1 MQSSPE
7 TLSLPAGLQSTLADL
22 MKGATFSKEVLRE
35 GCLPVVMMFRQHALT
50 VFAVGDQADYQPLYE
65 AFKKHYL
72 KNSAQWST
80 KDVAFV
86 YCLPADV
93 TVAPDFCSRVEVDA
107 YFCRKYVVRLDG
119 ALIDSLARL
128 PFLPLS
134 PITPGVQTRP
144 PSAQTLLRQRNLKAD
159 LAKALVVPST
169 TSASKI
175 LTGCLAGTYG
185 PPEALQSAAGPSAI
199 PEVVEDRAQATLK
212 SISIQNFRAYRTKK
226 VFELGSAVT
235 ILYGPNG
242 FGKTSFFDALDF
254 AVTGGVGR
262 LAKASGGLPRVAK
275 HLDSQGDST
284 EVSLTLVREGKTH
297 VITRNLSDH
306 NNALVNGKATPRKEV
321 LSLLTGGTAPG
332 ADRVESLVD
341 LFRATHLFSQENQEL
356 TQDVAS
362 KCELSS
368 ELVSRMLAFEDYAS
382 GLKKAEEV
390 LKLAGQEHSKVTTD
404 IANAQQAI
412 AHERKEL
419 KRLEGLVAASD
430 TSSAALDARFV
441 GLEEAISTAGFDISG
456 IVSRDTRGLRAM
468 LDVAAAEAVA
478 WRAMLSRAIEQI
490 GTLGTLRGQLEPMR
504 TQLTER
510 QAQLQ
515 QAETHEKEASEL
527 LGTLSSQLAQLR
539 TQEQGFQLRRDWLT
553 WAVSVQPEYEQLT
566 SQAQSLAAGLATL
579 SSQVSQQ
586 RATLEQAQAAQRE
599 AAASMQVAKTTFK
612 AASEKRARFQSVKDV
627 AAAWEQA
634 APTLVELLK
643 AETQFQASIEELRR
657 QWGEAQQAVHSQELL
672 VERVERK
679 LAEAR
684 GSDSRLK
691 GLISEL
697 RGHVV
702 GPNCQ
707 LCGHDHGSA
716 EKLLAA
722 IDRRMQHGDRVVQLS
737 EVAATRRAA
746 LRTLVGQRQVLV
758 ERLKQ
763 EELRLTHAR
772 MQRSQLERQR
782 ANYEALLTSVGLS
795 LSGETRQQMQSLNI
809 QVHEDELNAAGS
821 VDSARQLLEAA
832 ETALA
837 SAQAGY
843 RALDEQRRATE
854 SALNVAQKR
863 LSELLHQA
871 NQGSINL
878 ASGLQALTGAERATE
893 EQRVSMSAAV
903 ESANEQ
909 ADRQKAVQA
918 AAKAAVTAART
929 SHQQA
934 NQALTGHQTRIQ
946 SVLSELA
953 AAKFDSAVSPE
964 QLHQQMEVAT
974 TREVTALG
982 LRDRAAELEV
992 AVDTAATSAAF
1003 ESIRQRIL
1011 ANQELLQD
1019 AAVRAQKI
1027 QPWVGYFTEVKKL
1040 LRTQQAFATEHFIT
1054 EYGPRTAVI
1063 QQRLR
1068 PVYGFGEIEVSSKDS
1083 AISIRVHRKG
1093 ESLRPTDFFSQSQIQ
1108 TLVLGLFLTACS
1120 SQTWSGFSSIMMDDP
1135 VTHFDDL
1142 NTYALLDLILGL
1154 QSSSEGE
1161 RQFVIS
1167 TCDEKLLQL
1176 ARHKFRH
1183 LGSAAKFYRFQAIGA
1198 EGPMVSEISA

>member
-1 MQSSPE
+1 
-7 TLSLPAGLQSTLADL
+7 
-22 MKGATFSKEVLRE
+22 MKGATFSEEILRD
-35 GCLPVVMMFRQHALT
+35 GCLPVVMMLRQNALT
-50 VFAVGDQADYQPLYE
+50 AFAVGDQNDYQPLYE
-65 AFKKHYL
+65 GFKKHYL

-86 YCLPADV
+86 YCLPTDV
-93 TVAPDFCSRVEVDA
+93 TVAPDFCSRVEVDV

-119 ALIDSLARL
+119 DLADSLARL

-159 LAKALVVPST
+159 LAKALVVPLTS
-169 TSASKI
+169 SASTI

-185 PPEALQSAAGPSAI
+185 PSEALQSAAGPSAI
-199 PEVVEDRAQATLK
+199 AEVGEERVQATLK

-262 LAKASGGLPRVAK
+262 LAKAPGGLARVAK
-275 HLDSQGDST
+275 HLDSQSDPT
-284 EVSLTLVREGKTH
+284 EVSLTLEREGKTH
-297 VITRNLSDH
+297 VITRNLADH

-332 ADRVESLVD
+332 ADRVDSLVD

-390 LKLAGQEHSKVTTD
+390 LKLAGQEHSKATTE

-419 KRLEGLVAASD
+419 ERLEGLSASD
-430 TSSAALDARFV
+430 TSSAALDSRFA

-456 IVSRDTRGLRAM
+456 IASRDTRGLRAM
-468 LDVAAAEAVA
+468 LDTAAAAAVS
-478 WRAMLSRAIEQI
+478 WRAVLSRAIEQV
-490 GTLGTLRGQLEPMR
+490 GTLGTLRAQLEPMR
-504 TQLTER
+504 AQLTER

-527 LGTLSSQLAQLR
+527 LGTLSSQLAQLK

-553 WAVSVQPEYEQLT
+553 WAALVQPEYEQLT

-586 RATLEQAQAAQRE
+586 RATLEQAQATQRE
-599 AAASMQVAKTTFK
+599 AAASIQRAETAFK
-612 AASEKRARFQSVKDV
+612 AASEKRARLQSVKDV

-643 AETQFQASIEELRR
+643 AETQFQASIEALRR
-657 QWGEAQQAVHSQELL
+657 QFGEAQKAEHSQELL
-672 VERVERK
+672 VARAERE

-684 GSDSRLK
+684 SSDSRLK
-691 GLISEL
+691 ELISEL
-697 RGHVV
+697 RGHVD

-707 LCGHDHGSA
+707 LCGHDHGST
-716 EKLLAA
+716 EGLLAA

-737 EVAATRRAA
+737 EVAATQRAA
-746 LRTLVGQRQVLV
+746 LQTLVGQQQALADRV
-758 ERLKQ
+758 KQ
-763 EELRLTHAR
+763 EELRLTQTQ

-782 ANYEALLTSVGLS
+782 ANYEASLNSVGLS
-795 LSGETRQQMQSLNI
+795 LTSETPHQMQNLNI
-809 QVHEDELNAAGS
+809 KVHEDELNAAAA
-821 VDSARQLLEAA
+821 VDSARQSLETA
-832 ETALA
+832 EIALA
-837 SAQAGY
+837 SVLAGY
-843 RALDEQRRATE
+843 QALNQQRQSAE
-854 SALNVAQKR
+854 SAHNDAKKR
-863 LSELLHQA
+863 LNELLNEA
-871 NQGSINL
+871 NRGSINL
-878 ASGLQALTGAERATE
+878 ASGLKSLTDAERATE
-893 EQRVSMSAAV
+893 EQRVSTSAAAQ
-903 ESANEQ
+903 STNERV
-909 ADRQKAVQA
+909 DSQKAVQA
-918 AAKAAVTAART
+918 AAKTAVTAART

-934 NQALTGHQTRIQ
+934 NQALTGHQTHIQ

-953 AAKFDSAVSPE
+953 AAKFDSAVSQE
-964 QLHQQMEVAT
+964 KLRQQMEVAT
-974 TREVTALG
+974 AREVTALG
-982 LRDRAAELEV
+982 LRDRVAELEV

-1011 ANQELLQD
+1011 ANQELLQE
-1019 AAVRAQKI
+1019 ATARAQKI

-1040 LRTQQAFATEHFIT
+1040 LSSQQAFATDHFIT

-1083 AISIRVHRKG
+1083 AIGIRVHRKG
-1093 ESLRPTDFFSQSQIQ
+1093 ESLRPTDFFSQSQVQ

-1142 NTYALLDLILGL
+1142 NAYALLDLILGL

-1183 LGSAAKFYRFQAIGA
+1183 LGSAAKFYRFQAIGT

>member
-7 TLSLPAGLQSTLADL
+7 TLSLPAELRSTLAGL
-22 MKGATFSKEVLRE
+22 MKGATFSEEALRD
-35 GCLPVVMMFRQHALT
+35 GCLPVVMMLRQHALT
-50 VFAVGDQADYQPLYE
+50 AFAVGDQADYLPLYE

-72 KNSAQWST
+72 KNSAEWST

-93 TVAPDFCSRVEVDA
+93 TVDPDFCSRVEVDV
-107 YFCRKYVVRLDG
+107 YFCRKYAVRLDG
-119 ALIDSLARL
+119 ALAGSLARL
-128 PFLPLS
+128 PFVPLS

-169 TSASKI
+169 SSASTI

-185 PPEALQSAAGPSAI
+185 PPDALQPTAGPSAI
-199 PEVVEDRAQATLK
+199 AQVREDRAQATLK

-254 AVTGGVGR
+254 AVTAGVGR
-262 LAKASGGLPRVAK
+262 LAKAPGGLARVAK
-275 HLDSQGDST
+275 HLDSQNDPT
-284 EVSLTLVREGKTH
+284 EVSLTFEREGKTH
-297 VITRNLSDH
+297 VITRNLADH

-332 ADRVESLVD
+332 ADRVEALVD
-341 LFRATHLFSQENQEL
+341 LFRATHLFSQDNQEL

-390 LKLAGQEHSKVTTD
+390 LKLAGQEHSKATTD

-412 AHERKEL
+412 SHERKEL
-419 KRLEGLVAASD
+419 ERLEGLAASD
-430 TSSAALDARFV
+430 ISSEALDARFA
-441 GLEEAISTAGFDISG
+441 GLEGAISAAGFDISG
-456 IVSRDTRGLRAM
+456 IAPRDTRGLRAM
-468 LDVAAAEAVA
+468 LEAAAAEAIA
-478 WRAMLSRAIEQI
+478 WRAVLSRAIEQV
-490 GTLGTLRGQLEPMR
+490 GTLGTLRGQLESMQA
-504 TQLTER
+504 QLTER

-515 QAETHEKEASEL
+515 QAEVHEKDASEL
-527 LGTLSSQLAQLR
+527 LGTLSSQLAQLKTR
-539 TQEQGFQLRRDWLT
+539 EQGFQLRRDWLT
-553 WAVSVQPEYEQLT
+553 WAASVQPKYEELT

-579 SSQVSQQ
+579 SLQVSQQ
-586 RATLEQAQAAQRE
+586 RAALEQAQAAQRE
-599 AAASMQVAKTTFK
+599 AAASVQRAETTFK
-612 AASEKRARFQSVKDV
+612 AASEKRVRFQSVKDL
-627 AAAWEQA
+627 AAAWERA
-634 APTLVELLK
+634 APTLVEFLN
-643 AETQFQASIEELRR
+643 AETQLKASIEELRR
-657 QWGEAQQAVHSQELL
+657 QFVEAQQAEHSQELL
-672 VERVERK
+672 VARAERE

-684 GSDSRLK
+684 SSDSRLK
-691 GLISEL
+691 ELISEL
-697 RGHVV
+697 RGHVD

-707 LCGHDHGSA
+707 LCGHDHGST
-716 EKLLAA
+716 EGLLAA
-722 IDRRMQHGDRVVQLS
+722 IDQQMEHGDRVVQLS
-737 EVAATRRAA
+737 EVAATQRAA
-746 LRTLVGQRQVLV
+746 LQQLVGQRQALA
-758 ERLKQ
+758 ERVKQ
-763 EELRLTHAR
+763 EELQLTQAQ

-782 ANYEALLTSVGLS
+782 ANYEASLSSVGLS
-795 LSGETRQQMQSLNI
+795 LTGETPQQMQSFNV
-809 QVHEDELNAAGS
+809 QVHEDELHAAGAVGS
-821 VDSARQLLEAA
+821 SRQLLEAA

-843 RALDEQRRATE
+843 QALDEQRQAIE
-854 SALNVAQKR
+854 SALNDAQKR
-863 LSELLHQA
+863 LTELLNEA
-871 NQGSINL
+871 SRGSINL
-878 ASGLQALTGAERATE
+878 ASGLQALTDAERATE
-893 EQRVSMSAAV
+893 EQRVSTSTAAQ
-903 ESANEQ
+903 SANEQ
-909 ADRQKAVQA
+909 ADRQRGIQA

-934 NQALTGHQTRIQ
+934 NQAWTGHQARVQ
-946 SVLSELA
+946 SILAELA

-964 QLHQQMEVAT
+964 ELRQQVEFAAA
-974 TREVTALG
+974 REVSAQG
-982 LRDRAAELEV
+982 LRDRVAELEV

-1003 ESIRQRIL
+1003 ENIRKRIL
-1011 ANQELLQD
+1011 ANEAVIQE
-1019 AAVRAQKI
+1019 ATARAQKV
-1027 QPWVGYFTEVKKL
+1027 QPWVEYFAEVKKL
-1040 LRTQQAFATEHFIT
+1040 LSTQQAFATDHFIA

-1083 AISIRVHRKG
+1083 AIGIRVHRNG
-1093 ESLRPTDFFSQSQIQ
+1093 ETLRPTDFFSQSQVQ

-1154 QSSSEGE
+1154 QSSPEGE

-1183 LGSAAKFYRFQAIGA
+1183 MGEAAKFYRFQAIGA

>member
-1 MQSSPE
+1 M
-7 TLSLPAGLQSTLADL
+7 SLPAELRSTLADL
-22 MKGATFSKEVLRE
+22 MKGATFSEEVLWG
-35 GCLPVVMMFRQHALT
+35 GCLPVVIMLRQHALT
-50 VFAVGDQADYQPLYE
+50 AFAVGDQADYQPLYE

-86 YCLPADV
+86 YCLPTDV
-93 TVAPDFCSRVEVDA
+93 TVDPDFCSRVEVDV

-119 ALIDSLARL
+119 ALADSLARL

-134 PITPGVQTRP
+134 PITQGVQTRP

-159 LAKALVVPST
+159 LAKALVVPLTS
-169 TSASKI
+169 SASKI
-175 LTGCLAGTYG
+175 LTECLAGTYG
-185 PPEALQSAAGPSAI
+185 RPEALLSAASPSTI
-199 PEVVEDRAQATLK
+199 SEIGEERAQATLK

-262 LAKASGGLPRVAK
+262 LAKAAGGLTRVAK
-275 HLDSQGDST
+275 HLDSQSDST
-284 EVSLTLVREGKTH
+284 EVSLTLEREGKTH
-297 VITRNLSDH
+297 VITRNLADH
-306 NNALVNGKATPRKEV
+306 NNALVDGKATARKEV

-332 ADRVESLVD
+332 ADRVDSLVD

-390 LKLAGQEHSKVTTD
+390 LKLAGQEHSKATTEL
-404 IANAQQAI
+404 ANAQQAI
-412 AHERKEL
+412 VHERKEL
-419 KRLEGLVAASD
+419 ERLEGLAASD
-430 TSSAALDARFV
+430 TSSEALDARFA

-456 IVSRDTRGLRAM
+456 IASRDTRGLRAM
-468 LDVAAAEAVA
+468 LDAAAAEAVA
-478 WRAMLSRAIEQI
+478 WRAVLSRAIEQV

-504 TQLTER
+504 AQLTER

-527 LGTLSSQLAQLR
+527 LGTLSSQLAQLK
-539 TQEQGFQLRRDWLT
+539 TQEQGFQVRRDWFT
-553 WAVSVQPEYEQLT
+553 WAASVQPEYEQLT
-566 SQAQSLAAGLATL
+566 SQAQRLAAGLATL

-586 RATLEQAQAAQRE
+586 QVTLEQTRAVQRE
-599 AAASMQVAKTTFK
+599 TAASVHRAETAFK
-612 AASEKRARFQSVKDV
+612 AASERRVRFQSVKDL

-634 APTLVELLK
+634 APTLVELLS
-643 AETQFQASIEELRR
+643 AENQLQTSIEELRR
-657 QWGEAQQAVHSQELL
+657 HFGEAQQAEQSQELL
-672 VERVERK
+672 VARAERA

-684 GSDSRLK
+684 SSDSRLRE
-691 GLISEL
+691 LISEV
-697 RGHVV
+697 RSHVD

-707 LCGHDHGSA
+707 LCGHDHGSTEA
-716 EKLLAA
+716 LLAA
-722 IDRRMQHGDRVVQLS
+722 IDRRMQNGDRVVQLS
-737 EVAATRRAA
+737 EVASTQQTSFQ
-746 LRTLVGQRQVLV
+746 TLVGLRQALAD
-758 ERLKQ
+758 RIKQ
-763 EELRLTHAR
+763 EELRLTQTQT
-772 MQRSQLERQR
+772 QRSHLERQR
-782 ANYEALLTSVGLS
+782 ANYEALLSSVGLS
-795 LSGETRQQMQSLNI
+795 LTNETPQQMQTLTI
-809 QVHEDELNAAGS
+809 RIHEEELDAAAAAGS
-821 VDSARQLLEAA
+821 ARRLLEAA

-843 RALDEQRRATE
+843 QALDQQRQAAE
-854 SALNVAQKR
+854 SALNDAQKR
-863 LSELLHQA
+863 LTELLNEA
-871 NQGSINL
+871 TRGAINL
-878 ASGLQALTGAERATE
+878 ASGLQAQTDAERAAE
-893 EQRVSMSAAV
+893 EQRVSTSVAAQ
-903 ESANEQ
+903 SANERV
-909 ADRQKAVQA
+909 DSQKAVQA
-918 AAKAAVTAART
+918 AAKAAVSAARI
-929 SHQQA
+929 SHQQV
-934 NQALTGHQTRIQ
+934 NQAWSGHQTRVH

-953 AAKFDSAVSPE
+953 AAKFDSEVSQE
-964 QLHQQMEVAT
+964 QLRQQVEVAAA
-974 TREVTALG
+974 REVSALG
-982 LRDRAAELEV
+982 LRDRVAELEV
-992 AVDTAATSAAF
+992 AIDTAATSAAF
-1003 ESIRQRIL
+1003 ENIRKRIL
-1011 ANQELLQD
+1011 ANE
-1019 AAVRAQKI
+1019 AVVHEATARAQKV
-1027 QPWVGYFTEVKKL
+1027 QPWVGYFAEVKKL
-1040 LRTQQAFATEHFIT
+1040 LSTQQAFATDHFIT

-1083 AISIRVHRKG
+1083 AIGIRVHRKG
-1093 ESLRPTDFFSQSQIQ
+1093 ETLRPTDFFSQSQVQ

-1154 QSSSEGE
+1154 QSSPEGE

-1183 LGSAAKFYRFQAIGA
+1183 MGEAAKFYRFQAIGA

>member
-7 TLSLPAGLQSTLADL
+7 TLGLPTELRSTLANL
-22 MKGATFSKEVLRE
+22 MKDATFSEEVLRD
-35 GCLPVVMMFRQHALT
+35 GCLPVVMMLRQHALT
-50 VFAVGDQADYQPLYE
+50 AFAVGDQADYQPLYE

-93 TVAPDFCSRVEVDA
+93 TVDPNFFSRVEVDV

-119 ALIDSLARL
+119 ALADRLARL
-128 PFLPLS
+128 PFLPLL

-144 PSAQTLLRQRNLKAD
+144 PSAQTLLRQRNLKAE
-159 LAKALVVPST
+159 LAKALVVPLTS
-169 TSASKI
+169 SASKI
-175 LTGCLAGTYG
+175 LTECLAGTYG
-185 PPEALQSAAGPSAI
+185 PPETLQSAAGPSAAA
-199 PEVVEDRAQATLK
+199 VVGEDRAQATLK

-262 LAKASGGLPRVAK
+262 LAKAPGGLARVAK
-275 HLDSQGDST
+275 HLDSQSEST
-284 EVSLTLVREGKTH
+284 EVSLTLEREGKTH
-297 VITRNLSDH
+297 VITRNLADH
-306 NNALVNGKATPRKEV
+306 NNALVNGKTTPRKEV

-332 ADRVESLVD
+332 ADRVDSLVD

-382 GLKKAEEV
+382 GLKKVEEV
-390 LKLAGQEHSKVTTD
+390 LKLAGQERGKAANE
-404 IANAQQAI
+404 IANSQQAI

-419 KRLEGLVAASD
+419 ERLEGLAASN
-430 TSSAALDARFV
+430 TSSEALDEHFAS
-441 GLEEAISTAGFDISG
+441 LEEAISTADFDISG
-456 IVSRDTRGLRAM
+456 IASRDTRGLRAM
-468 LDVAAAEAVA
+468 LDAAAAKAVA
-478 WRAMLSRAIEQI
+478 WRAMLSRAIEQVE
-490 GTLGTLRGQLEPMR
+490 TLDTLRGQLGPMQA
-504 TQLTER
+504 QLTELK
-510 QAQLQ
+510 AQLQ
-515 QAETHEKEASEL
+515 QAEMHEKEASEL
-527 LGTLSSQLAQLR
+527 LGTLSSQLAQLK

-553 WAVSVQPEYEQLT
+553 WAASVQPEHEQLT
-566 SQAQSLAAGLATL
+566 SRSQSLAAGLATQ
-579 SSQVSQQ
+579 SSQLSQQ
-586 RATLEQAQAAQRE
+586 REALEQAQATQRE
-599 AAASMQVAKTTFK
+599 AASSVQRAETAFK
-612 AASEKRARFQSVKDV
+612 AASERRARLQLVKDV

-634 APTLVELLK
+634 APTLVEVLNTENRLK
-643 AETQFQASIEELRR
+643 ASIEELRR
-657 QWGEAQQAVHSQELL
+657 QFGETQRAEHSQELL
-672 VERVERK
+672 VAQVERE

-684 GSDSRLK
+684 SSDSRLK
-691 GLISEL
+691 ELISEL
-697 RGHVV
+697 RCHAD

-707 LCGHDHGSA
+707 LCGHDHGSM
-716 EKLLAA
+716 ESLLAA
-722 IDRRMQHGDRVVQLS
+722 IDRRMQHGDHVVQLS
-737 EVAATRRAA
+737 ETAAAQRAA
-746 LRTLVGQRQVLV
+746 LQTLVGQRKTLAEQVT
-758 ERLKQ
+758 Q
-763 EELRLTHAR
+763 EEFRLTHEQ

-782 ANYEALLTSVGLS
+782 ANYEASLTSVGLS
-795 LSGETRQQMQSLNI
+795 LTSETPQQMQSLNT
-809 QVHEDELNAAGS
+809 QVHENELNAAGAVS
-821 VDSARQLLEAA
+821 SARQMQETA

-837 SAQAGY
+837 SVQAGY
-843 RALDEQRRATE
+843 QSLEEQRQATE
-854 SALNVAQKR
+854 AALKDTRMR
-863 LSELLHQA
+863 LTELLNEA
-871 NQGSINL
+871 NRGSINL
-878 ASGLQALTGAERATE
+878 ESGLQALTDAEHATE
-893 EQRVSMSAAV
+893 QQRVLASAAAQ
-903 ESANEQ
+903 SANEH
-909 ADRQKAVQA
+909 ADSQKAVQA
-918 AAKAAVTAART
+918 AAKAAVAAART

-934 NQALTGHQTRIQ
+934 SQAVSGHQARVQ

-953 AAKFDSAVSPE
+953 AAKIDSAVSPGE
-964 QLHQQMEVAT
+964 LRQQMDVAAA
-974 TREVTALG
+974 REVSALA
-982 LRDRAAELEV
+982 LRDRVAELEV

-1003 ESIRQRIL
+1003 ENIRKRIH
-1011 ANQELLQD
+1011 ANEVVLED
-1019 AAVRAQKI
+1019 ATGRAQKV
-1027 QPWVGYFTEVKKL
+1027 QPWVEYFAEVEKL
-1040 LRTQQAFATEHFIT
+1040 LRTQQAFATDHFIA

-1093 ESLRPTDFFSQSQIQ
+1093 ETLRPTDFFSQSQVQ

-1142 NTYALLDLILGL
+1142 NTYALLDLILGM
-1154 QSSSEGE
+1154 QSSREGE

-1183 LGSAAKFYRFQAIGA
+1183 MGDAAKFYRFQAIGA

>member
-7 TLSLPAGLQSTLADL
+7 TLSLPSELQSTLADL
-22 MKGATFSKEVLRE
+22 MKGATFSEEILRDD
-35 GCLPVVMMFRQHALT
+35 CLPVVMMLRQNALT
-50 VFAVGDQADYQPLYE
+50 AFAVGDQNDYQPLYE
-65 AFKKHYL
+65 GFKKHYL

-86 YCLPADV
+86 YCLPAEV
-93 TVAPDFCSRVEVDA
+93 TVAPDFCSRVEVDV

-119 ALIDSLARL
+119 DLADSLARL

-144 PSAQTLLRQRNLKAD
+144 PSAQTLLRQRNIKTD
-159 LAKALVVPST
+159 LAKALVVPLTS
-169 TSASKI
+169 SASTI

-199 PEVVEDRAQATLK
+199 AEVGENRVQATLK

-262 LAKASGGLPRVAK
+262 LAKAPGGLARVAK
-275 HLDSQGDST
+275 HLDSQSDPT
-284 EVSLTLVREGKTH
+284 EVSLTLEREGKMH
-297 VITRNLSDH
+297 VIKRNLADH

-332 ADRVESLVD
+332 ADRVDSLVD

-382 GLKKAEEV
+382 GLKKAEDV
-390 LKLAGQEHSKVTTD
+390 LKLAGQEYSKATTD
-404 IANAQQAI
+404 LANALQAI
-412 AHERKEL
+412 AYERKEL
-419 KRLEGLVAASD
+419 ERLEGLAASD
-430 TSSAALDARFV
+430 TSSAALDARFA
-441 GLEEAISTAGFDISG
+441 GLDEAISTAGFDISG
-456 IVSRDTRGLRAM
+456 IASRDTRGLRAM
-468 LDVAAAEAVA
+468 LDAAAAEAVA
-478 WRAMLSRAIEQI
+478 RRAVLSRTIEQVEM
-490 GTLGTLRGQLEPMR
+490 LGTLRSQLEPMR
-504 TQLTER
+504 AQLTER

-527 LGTLSSQLAQLR
+527 LGTLSSQLSQLK

-553 WAVSVQPEYEQLT
+553 WATSVQPVYEQLT
-566 SQAQSLAAGLATL
+566 SQAQSQAAGLATL

-586 RATLEQAQAAQRE
+586 RAPLEQAQAVKRE
-599 AAASMQVAKTTFK
+599 ATASIQRAETALKV
-612 AASEKRARFQSVKDV
+612 ASEKRARLQSVKDV

-634 APTLVELLK
+634 APTLIELLK
-643 AETQFQASIEELRR
+643 DETQFQASIEELRR
-657 QWGEAQQAVHSQELL
+657 QFGETQHAEHSQELL
-672 VERVERK
+672 VARAERE

-684 GSDSRLK
+684 SSDSRLK
-691 GLISEL
+691 ELISEL
-697 RGHVV
+697 RGHVD

-707 LCGHDHGSA
+707 LCGHDHGST
-716 EKLLAA
+716 EGLLAA

-737 EVAATRRAA
+737 EVAATQRAA
-746 LRTLVGQRQVLV
+746 LQTLVGQRQALA
-758 ERLKQ
+758 ERVKQ
-763 EELRLTHAR
+763 EELRLTQTQ

-782 ANYEALLTSVGLS
+782 ANYEASLNSVGLS
-795 LSGETRQQMQSLNI
+795 LTSETPQQMQNLNI
-809 QVHEDELNAAGS
+809 KIHEDELNAAAAVG
-821 VDSARQLLEAA
+821 SARQSLETADI
-832 ETALA
+832 ALA
-837 SAQAGY
+837 STQAAY
-843 RALDEQRRATE
+843 QALDQQRQSAE
-854 SALNVAQKR
+854 SALNDTQKR
-863 LSELLHQA
+863 LNELLSEA
-871 NQGSINL
+871 NRGSINL
-878 ASGLQALTGAERATE
+878 ASGLQALTDAERATE
-893 EQRVSMSAAV
+893 EQRVSTSAAAQ
-903 ESANEQ
+903 STNERV
-909 ADRQKAVQA
+909 DSQKAVQA
-918 AAKAAVTAART
+918 AAKTAVTAART

-953 AAKFDSAVSPE
+953 VAKFDSAVSQE
-964 QLHQQMEVAT
+964 QLRQQMEVAT
-974 TREVTALG
+974 AREVTALG
-982 LRDRAAELEV
+982 LRDRVAELEV

-1011 ANQELLQD
+1011 ASQELLQE
-1019 AAVRAQKI
+1019 ATARAQKI
-1027 QPWVGYFTEVKKL
+1027 QPWLGYFTEVKKL
-1040 LRTQQAFATEHFIT
+1040 LSTQQAFATEHFIT

-1083 AISIRVHRKG
+1083 AIGIRVHRKG
-1093 ESLRPTDFFSQSQIQ
+1093 ESLRPTDFFSQSQVQ

>member
-7 TLSLPAGLQSTLADL
+7 TLDLPTELRSTLANL
-22 MKGATFSKEVLRE
+22 MKGATFSEEVLRG
-35 GCLPVVMMFRQHALT
+35 GCLPVVMMLRQHAVT
-50 VFAVGDQADYQPLYE
+50 AFAVGDQADYQPLYE

-86 YCLPADV
+86 YCLPAEV
-93 TVAPDFCSRVEVDA
+93 TVDPDFCSRVEVDV

-119 ALIDSLARL
+119 ALADSLARL

-159 LAKALVVPST
+159 LAKALVVPLTS
-169 TSASKI
+169 SASKI
-175 LTGCLAGTYG
+175 LTECLAGNYG
-185 PPEALQSAAGPSAI
+185 PPDALQSAAGPSAAAGGG
-199 PEVVEDRAQATLK
+199 EDRAQATLK

-262 LAKASGGLPRVAK
+262 LAKAPGGLARVAK
-275 HLDSQGDST
+275 HLDSQSEST
-284 EVSLTLVREGKTH
+284 EVSLTLEREGKTH
-297 VITRNLSDH
+297 VITRNLADH

-321 LSLLTGGTAPG
+321 LSLLTGGSAPG

-382 GLKKAEEV
+382 GLKKVEEV
-390 LKLAGQEHSKVTTD
+390 LKLAGQERAKAAIE
-404 IANAQQAI
+404 IANAKQAI

-419 KRLEGLVAASD
+419 ERLEGLAASN
-430 TSSAALDARFV
+430 TSSEALDEHFAS
-441 GLEEAISTAGFDISG
+441 LEDAISTADFDISG
-456 IVSRDTRGLRAM
+456 IASRDTRGLRAM
-468 LDVAAAEAVA
+468 LDAAAAKAVA
-478 WRAMLSRAIEQI
+478 RRAMLSRAIEQVE
-490 GTLGTLRGQLEPMR
+490 TLDTFRQQLEPMQA
-504 TQLTER
+504 QLTEL
-510 QAQLQ
+510 QAQQL
-515 QAETHEKEASEL
+515 QAEIHEKEASEL
-527 LGTLSSQLAQLR
+527 LGTLSGQLAQWKS
-539 TQEQGFQLRRDWLT
+539 QEQGFQLRRDWLT
-553 WAVSVQPEYEQLT
+553 WAASVQPEHEQLT
-566 SQAQSLAAGLATL
+566 SRSQRLTEGLATR
-579 SSQVSQQ
+579 SSQVSQ
-586 RATLEQAQAAQRE
+586 RREALEQAQATQRE
-599 AAASMQVAKTTFK
+599 AAASAQRAETELK
-612 AASEKRARFQSVKDV
+612 AASERRARFQLVKN
-627 AAAWEQA
+627 AAGAWEQA
-634 APTLVELLK
+634 APTLVEVLNT
-643 AETQFQASIEELRR
+643 ETQLRASIEELRR
-657 QWGEAQQAVHSQELL
+657 QLGEAQQSEHSQELL
-672 VERVERK
+672 VAQVERE

-684 GSDSRLK
+684 SSDSRLK
-691 GLISEL
+691 ELISEL
-697 RGHVV
+697 RSHAD

-707 LCGHDHGSA
+707 LCGHDYGSM
-716 EKLLAA
+716 ESLLAA
-722 IDRRMQHGDRVVQLS
+722 IDRRMQHGDHVVQLS
-737 EVAATRRAA
+737 ETASAQRAV
-746 LRTLVGQRQVLV
+746 LQTLVGQRKTLA
-758 ERLKQ
+758 ERITQ
-763 EELRLTHAR
+763 EELRLTHEQR
-772 MQRSQLERQR
+772 QRSQLERQR
-782 ANYEALLTSVGLS
+782 ADYETSLTSVGLS
-795 LSGETRQQMQSLNI
+795 LTSETPQQMQSFNV
-809 QVHEDELNAAGS
+809 QVQENEQSAAVAFS
-821 VDSARQLLEAA
+821 SARQMLETA
-832 ETALA
+832 EKALA
-837 SAQAGY
+837 SVRAGY
-843 RALDEQRRATE
+843 QSLEEQKQATE
-854 SALNVAQKR
+854 AALKDVRKR
-863 LSELLHQA
+863 LTELLNEA
-871 NQGSINL
+871 NRGSINL
-878 ASGLQALTGAERATE
+878 ASGLQALTDEEHATE
-893 EQRVSMSAAV
+893 ELRVSASAAAQL
-903 ESANEQ
+903 ANEQ
-909 ADRQKAVQA
+909 VDRQKAVQA

-929 SHQQA
+929 RHQQA
-934 NQALTGHQTRIQ
+934 SQAWSGHQARVQ

-953 AAKFDSAVSPE
+953 AAKIDSAVSPDD
-964 QLHQQMEVAT
+964 LRQQMDVAAA
-974 TREVTALG
+974 REVSALA
-982 LRDRAAELEV
+982 LRDRVAELEV

-1003 ESIRQRIL
+1003 ENIRKRIH
-1011 ANQELLQD
+1011 ANEAVFED
-1019 AAVRAQKI
+1019 ATGRAQKV
-1027 QPWVGYFTEVKKL
+1027 QPWVDYFAEVEKL
-1040 LRTQQAFATEHFIT
+1040 LRTQQAFATDHFIA

-1093 ESLRPTDFFSQSQIQ
+1093 ETLRPTDFFSQSQVQ

-1154 QSSSEGE
+1154 QSSREGE

-1183 LGSAAKFYRFQAIGA
+1183 MGGAAKFYRFQAIGA

>member
-7 TLSLPAGLQSTLADL
+7 TLSLPAELRSTLADL
-22 MKGATFSKEVLRE
+22 MKGATFSEEILRD
-35 GCLPVVMMFRQHALT
+35 GCLPVVMMLRQNALT
-50 VFAVGDQADYQPLYE
+50 AFAVGDQNDYQPLYE
-65 AFKKHYL
+65 GFKKHYL

-86 YCLPADV
+86 YCLPSDV
-93 TVAPDFCSRVEVDA
+93 TVAPDFCSRVEVDV

-119 ALIDSLARL
+119 DLADSLARL

-159 LAKALVVPST
+159 LAKALVVPLTS
-169 TSASKI
+169 SASTI

-185 PPEALQSAAGPSAI
+185 PPEALQSAAGASAI
-199 PEVVEDRAQATLK
+199 VEVGEDRIQATLK

-262 LAKASGGLPRVAK
+262 LAKAPSGLARVAK
-275 HLDSQGDST
+275 HLDSQGDPT
-284 EVSLTLVREGKTH
+284 EVSLTFEREGKTH
-297 VITRNLSDH
+297 VITRNLADH
-306 NNALVNGKATPRKEV
+306 NNASVNGKATPRKEV

-332 ADRVESLVD
+332 SDRVDSLVD

-356 TQDVAS
+356 TQNVAS

-390 LKLAGQEHSKVTTD
+390 LKLAGQEHSKATID

-419 KRLEGLVAASD
+419 DRLEGLAASD
-430 TSSAALDARFV
+430 TSSEALDTRFA
-441 GLEEAISTAGFDISG
+441 GLEEAVSTAGFDISG
-456 IVSRDTRGLRAM
+456 IASRDTRGLRAM
-468 LDVAAAEAVA
+468 LDAAAAEAVA
-478 WRAMLSRAIEQI
+478 WRAVLLRAIEQV
-490 GTLGTLRGQLEPMR
+490 GTLSTLRGQLEPMR
-504 TQLTER
+504 AQMTER

-515 QAETHEKEASEL
+515 QAEAQEKEGSER
-527 LGTLSSQLAQLR
+527 LGTLSSQLAQLKK
-539 TQEQGFQLRRDWLT
+539 QEQGFQLRRDSLA

-566 SQAQSLAAGLATL
+566 GQAQSLAAGLASL
-579 SSQVSQQ
+579 SSHLSQQ
-586 RATLEQAQAAQRE
+586 RVPLEQVQSAQRE
-599 AAASMQVAKTTFK
+599 AAASVQRAETAFK
-612 AASEKRARFQSVKDV
+612 AVSEKRARFQSVKEI

-634 APTLVELLK
+634 APTLVELLSTE
-643 AETQFQASIEELRR
+643 AQLQASIEELRR
-657 QWGEAQQAVHSQELL
+657 QFGEVQQAEHSRELL
-672 VERVERK
+672 VAQAERE
-679 LAEAR
+679 LGEAR
-684 GSDSRLK
+684 SSDSRLNE
-691 GLISEL
+691 LISEL
-697 RGHVV
+697 RGHVD

-707 LCGHDHGSA
+707 LCGHDHGSTEA
-716 EKLLAA
+716 LFAA
-722 IDRRMQHGDRVVQLS
+722 IDRRIQHGDRVVQLS
-737 EVAATRRAA
+737 EVASTQREA
-746 LRTLVGQRQVLV
+746 LQTLLGQRQALA
-758 ERLKQ
+758 ERGKQ
-763 EELRLTHAR
+763 EELRLTQTQ

-782 ANYEALLTSVGLS
+782 ATYEASLSSVGLS
-795 LSGETRQQMQSLNI
+795 LTSETPQQMQSLNI
-809 QVHEDELNAAGS
+809 NAHEDELNAAAAVG
-821 VDSARQLLEAA
+821 SARQLLETA

-837 SAQAGY
+837 SIHAGY
-843 RALDEQRRATE
+843 QALDQQRQADE
-854 SALNVAQKR
+854 SALNDAQKR
-863 LSELLHQA
+863 LTELLNEA
-871 NQGSINL
+871 NRGAINL
-878 ASGLQALTGAERATE
+878 ASGLQALTDAQRAAE
-893 EQRVSMSAAV
+893 EQRVSTSA
-903 ESANEQ
+903 SAQALNERV
-909 ADRQKAVQA
+909 DSQKAVQA

-934 NQALTGHQTRIQ
+934 TQAWSGHQTGVQ
-946 SVLSELA
+946 SLLSELA

-964 QLHQQMEVAT
+964 QLRQQVGVAA
-974 TREVTALG
+974 TREVSALG
-982 LRDRAAELEV
+982 LRDRVAELEV

-1003 ESIRQRIL
+1003 ENIRKRIH
-1011 ANQELLQD
+1011 ANEAVVQE
-1019 AAVRAQKI
+1019 ATARAQKI
-1027 QPWVGYFTEVKKL
+1027 QPWVGYFAEVKKL
-1040 LRTQQAFATEHFIT
+1040 LSTQQAFATDHFIT

-1093 ESLRPTDFFSQSQIQ
+1093 ETLRPTDFFSQSQVQ
-1108 TLVLGLFLTACS
+1108 TLVLGLFLAACS

-1154 QSSSEGE
+1154 QSSPEGE

-1183 LGSAAKFYRFQAIGA
+1183 MGTAARFYRFQAIGT

>member
-7 TLSLPAGLQSTLADL
+7 TLGLPTELRSALADL
-22 MKGATFSKEVLRE
+22 MKGATFSEEVLRG
-35 GCLPVVMMFRQHALT
+35 GCLPVVMMLRQHALT
-50 VFAVGDQADYQPLYE
+50 AFAVGDQADYQPLYE
-65 AFKKHYL
+65 AFKRHYL
-72 KNSAQWST
+72 KNTAQWAT

-93 TVAPDFCSRVEVDA
+93 TVDPDFCSRVEVDV

-119 ALIDSLARL
+119 SLTDSLARL

-144 PSAQTLLRQRNLKAD
+144 PSAQTLLRQRNLKAE
-159 LAKALVVPST
+159 LAKALVVPLKS
-169 TSASKI
+169 SASKI
-175 LTGCLAGTYG
+175 LTECVEGTYG
-185 PPEALQSAAGPSAI
+185 PPEALQSTVGPSAI
-199 PEVVEDRAQATLK
+199 AEVGEDRAQATLK

-262 LAKASGGLPRVAK
+262 LAKAPGGLARVAK
-275 HLDSQGDST
+275 HLDSQSDST
-284 EVSLTLVREGKTH
+284 EVSLTLEREGTTY
-297 VITRNLSDH
+297 VITRNLADH

-332 ADRVESLVD
+332 ADRVDSLVD

-390 LKLAGQEHSKVTTD
+390 LKLAGQEYNRATTD
-404 IANAQQAI
+404 VANAQLAI

-419 KRLEGLVAASD
+419 ERLEGLAASD
-430 TSSAALDARFV
+430 TSSEALDERFAS
-441 GLEEAISTAGFDISG
+441 LEEAISTADFDISG
-456 IVSRDTRGLRAM
+456 IAPRDTRGLRAM
-468 LDVAAAEAVA
+468 LEAAAAEAVA
-478 WRAMLSRAIEQI
+478 WRAVLSRAIEQV
-490 GTLGTLRGQLEPMR
+490 GTLGTLRRQLEPMR
-504 TQLTER
+504 VQLTER

-527 LGTLSSQLAQLR
+527 LGTLSSQLAQLK

-553 WAVSVQPEYEQLT
+553 WAASVQPEYEQLT
-566 SQAQSLAAGLATL
+566 SQTQSLAAGLATL

-586 RATLEQAQAAQRE
+586 RAALEQAKAAQRE
-599 AAASMQVAKTTFK
+599 AAASVQRAETAFKT
-612 AASEKRARFQSVKDV
+612 ASARRARFQSVKDV

-634 APTLVELLK
+634 APTLVELLN
-643 AETQFQASIEELRR
+643 AETQLQASIEELRR
-657 QWGEAQQAVHSQELL
+657 QLGEAQQAEHSEELL
-672 VERVERK
+672 VARAERE

-684 GSDSRLK
+684 SSDSRLK
-691 GLISEL
+691 ELISEL
-697 RGHVV
+697 RGHVD

-707 LCGHDHGSA
+707 LCGHDHGTTGS
-716 EKLLAA
+716 LLAA

-737 EVAATRRAA
+737 EAAATQRAA
-746 LRTLVGQRQVLV
+746 LQTLVGQRQALA
-758 ERLKQ
+758 ERVKQ
-763 EELRLTHAR
+763 KELRLTHAQ

-782 ANYEALLTSVGLS
+782 ANYEASLTSVGLS
-795 LSGETRQQMQSLNI
+795 LARETPQQMQSLNI
-809 QVHEDELNAAGS
+809 EVHEDELNAAEAVG
-821 VDSARQLLEAA
+821 SARQLLETA
-832 ETALA
+832 ETAFV

-843 RALDEQRRATE
+843 QALDEQRHATE
-854 SALNVAQKR
+854 AVLNDAQKR
-863 LSELLHQA
+863 LTELLNRA
-871 NQGSINL
+871 NRGSINL
-878 ASGLQALTGAERATE
+878 ASGLQALTDAERATE
-893 EQRVSMSAAV
+893 EQRVSTSAAAH
-903 ESANEQ
+903 STNEQ

-929 SHQQA
+929 SHHQA
-934 NQALTGHQTRIQ
+934 NQAWTGHQARVQ

-953 AAKFDSAVSPE
+953 AAKFDSAVSPDE
-964 QLHQQMEVAT
+964 LRQQVEVAAA
-974 TREVTALG
+974 REVLALG
-982 LRDRAAELEV
+982 LRDRVAELEV

-1003 ESIRQRIL
+1003 ENIRKRIH
-1011 ANQELLQD
+1011 ANEAVVQE
-1019 AAVRAQKI
+1019 ATGRAQKV
-1027 QPWVGYFTEVKKL
+1027 QPWVEYFAEVKKL
-1040 LRTQQAFATEHFIT
+1040 LSTQQAFATDHFIA

-1068 PVYGFGEIEVSSKDS
+1068 PVYGFGEIEVSSKES
-1083 AISIRVHRKG
+1083 AIGIRVHRKG
-1093 ESLRPTDFFSQSQIQ
+1093 ETLRPTDFFSQSQVQ

-1154 QSSSEGE
+1154 QSSPEGE

-1183 LGSAAKFYRFQAIGA
+1183 MGTAAKFYRFQAIGA
-1198 EGPMVSEISA
+1198 DGPMVSEISA